1 LLGAGESGKSTIA
14 KQMKIIH
21 LNGFTPAECES
32 YREIIYSNILSSIKT
47 LAIEAK
53 KRSLSIQ
60 DEARLDKIRQIN
72 SVDEISN
79 SFNDIK
85 GAWNEPSIHEVWK
98 VCNEF
103 QLIDSAR
110 YFYDNLD
117 RISAK
122 DFKPT
127 VDDVLHSRQM
137 TTGISEIEWTYKDLA
152 FKMTDV
158 GGQRNHRSKWIHCF
172 DGVTA
177 VIFVIS
183 LSEYDQVL
191 REDESTNRMH
201 ESITL
206 FESLI
211 NSEWFYK
218 TNFII
223 FFNKKDLFE
232 QKIKTKDLKVCF
244 PEYSGGCNAEAAKQ
258 YIATK
263 FEELNHKRHP
273 QRLIY
278 HHFTCATDTT
288 NIRAVFADVRD
299 ILLKGAIGSVF

>member
-1 LLGAGESGKSTIA
+1 VS
-14 KQMKIIH
+14 
-21 LNGFTPAECES
+21 
-32 YREIIYSNILSSIKT
+32 
-47 LAIEAK
+47 
-53 KRSLSIQ
+53 
-60 DEARLDKIRQIN
+60 
-72 SVDEISN
+72 
-79 SFNDIK
+79 
-85 GAWNEPSIHEVWK
+85 
-98 VCNEF
+98 NEF

-110 YFYDNLD
+110 YFYENLD
-117 RISAK
+117 RISSN
-122 DFKPT
+122 DYKPT

-137 TTGISEIEWTYKDLA
+137 TTGISEIEWTFKDLA

-211 NSEWFYK
+211 NSEWFFK

-223 FFNKKDLFE
+223 FFNKKDIFE
-232 QKIKTKDLKVCF
+232 EKIKTKDLKICF
-244 PEYSGGCNAEAAKQ
+244 PEYSGGCNVEAAKQ
-258 YIATK
+258 YIK
-263 FEELNHKRHP
+263 K
-273 QRLIY
+273 
-278 HHFTCATDTT
+278 
-288 NIRAVFADVRD
+288 
-299 ILLKGAIGSVF
+299 